1 MEETIT
7 IKEIIDILKKEGF
20 PITRDQLW
28 SYVEK
33 DILPQPFLISQ
44 GKRVWGCYPGDIV
57 EPLRRFLALRDQGF
71 SPLKAK
77 EILLNENF
85 ILVSELFRKRGMSL
99 EKLHRFALPNIEVD
113 ESGSMRSDR
122 GFSQFFIDLLQAT
135 LWRSEEKREAQ
146 ALQILQRQL
155 LKWKASLDAFWQK
168 FDKIEAGDSWTGKR
182 SKINQT
188 YAEVITTL
196 KGTAPG
202 ASPAR

>member
-1 MEETIT
+1 
-7 IKEIIDILKKEGF
+7 
-20 PITRDQLW
+20 
-28 SYVEK
+28 
-33 DILPQPFLISQ
+33 
-44 GKRVWGCYPGDIV
+44 
-57 EPLRRFLALRDQGF
+57 
-71 SPLKAK
+71 
-77 EILLNENF
+77 
-85 ILVSELFRKRGMSL
+85 MSL

>member
-20 PITRDQLW
+20 LITRDQLW
-28 SYVEK
+28 FYVENN
-33 DILPQPFLISQ
+33 ILPHPFLMSQ
-44 GKRVWGCYPGDIV
+44 GKKAWGCYPGDIV

-99 EKLHRFALPNIEVD
+99 EKLHHFALPNIEVD

-135 LWRSEEKREAQ
+135 LWRRRKKRGSNSSAAPEME
-146 ALQILQRQL
+146 
-155 LKWKASLDAFWQK
+155 ASLDAFC
-168 FDKIEAGDSWTGKR
+168 KIRQVRRETAGRKR
-182 SKINQT
+182 SRSIKHADDPI
-188 YAEVITTL
+188 
-196 KGTAPG
+196 
-202 ASPAR
+202 

>member
-1 MEETIT
+1 M
-7 IKEIIDILKKEGF
+7 
-20 PITRDQLW
+20 
-28 SYVEK
+28 
-33 DILPQPFLISQ
+33 SQ

-57 EPLRRFLALRDQGF
+57 EPLRRFLILRDQGF